1 MPICQCKMIS
11 GRRVNA
17 LQENLIFILTISR
30 KLIHEKISLKDNE
43 LFPQAV
49 QNHNPSHFNSQG
61 NAK

>member
-1 MPICQCKMIS
+1 MIS
-11 GRRVNA
+11 GRSVNA

-49 QNHNPSHFNSQG
+49 QNHNPLYFNSQG